1 MPRAQGPSSRAA
13 PSHEESDCERA
24 LREAVDGL
32 PRGLRAHV
40 LRVVDEAVRLA
51 RLHGVDEDRA
61 RLAALGHDIFRGHS
75 PDELLA
81 LAAMLGVEPDALE
94 RESPV
99 LLHGLLASRVLAER
113 YGVRDR
119 QVLDAARWHTTARP
133 EMTALEKV
141 LFLADK
147 VEPGKSG
154 RNRGRQ
160 EVRSLADRD
169 LDAAM
174 LRFLEQGLAYALR
187 KGWPLHPATVAARNE
202 VLLSRPR

>member
-13 PSHEESDCERA
+13 PSHRGSEREQA
-24 LREAVDGL
+24 LRNAVDGL

-51 RLHGVDEDRA
+51 RIHGVDEERT

-75 PDELLA
+75 PQELLA
-81 LAAMLGVEPDALE
+81 LAAMLGVEPDLLE

-99 LLHGLLASRVLAER
+99 LLHGPLASRVLAER

-133 EMTALEKV
+133 GMTPLEKV

-147 VEPGKSG
+147 VEPGKAA
-154 RNRGRQ
+154 RNRGRLQ
-160 EVRSLADRD
+160 VRSLAERD
-169 LDAAM
+169 LDGAM
-174 LRFLEQGLAYALR
+174 LRFLEMGLAYALR
-187 KGWPLHPATVAARNE
+187 KGWPLHPDTVAARNE
-202 VLLSRPR
+202 LLLSTPR